1 MANKK
6 KKKRKGGKRIDWKY
20 LTMFVIVQIL
30 ILSAMPLAI
39 YVTWPSNERN
49 TQTVTGE
56 IEQIEWK
63 RRFGKHNSSYVKI
76 TVDGE
81 EYRVFSRYG
90 RNEMHSKDI
99 EQALEP
105 GDVVE
110 IAYKTGFHNLKPHNN
125 VIGLKDQTQI
135 YRSVEVYNAHAPW
148 LVATLIAMFVV
159 AEVVFCAPFYLAE
172 LLILVIN
179 VGGKNRKKKKQKVRE
194 ESK

>member
-6 KKKRKGGKRIDWKY
+6 KKNRKSGKRIDWKY
-20 LTMFVIVQIL
+20 LTMFVIVQIF
-30 ILSAMPLAI
+30 ILTALPLSI
-39 YVTWPSNERN
+39 YSTWPSNERN

-63 RRFGKHNSSYVKI
+63 RRFGKHNASYVEI
-76 TVDGE
+76 TVGGE
-81 EYRVFSRYG
+81 DYRLYG
-90 RNEMHSKDI
+90 RSGRKEMHSKDI

-148 LVATLIAMFVV
+148 LVAVLIALFVI
-159 AEVVFCAPFYLAE
+159 AELVFCAPFYLAE
-172 LLILVIN
+172 LLIWIVNL
-179 VGGKNRKKKKQKVRE
+179 KTKRKKKER
-194 ESK
+194 

>member
-6 KKKRKGGKRIDWKY
+6 KKNRKSGKRIDWKY
-20 LTMFVIVQIL
+20 VIMFVIVQIL

-63 RRFGKHNSSYVKI
+63 RRFGKHHSSYVKI
-76 TVDGE
+76 IVDGE

-110 IAYKTGFHNLKPHNN
+110 IAYKTGFHNFKPRNN

-135 YRSVEVYNAHAPW
+135 YRSVEAYNAHAPW
-148 LVATLIAMFVV
+148 LVAVLIALFVI
-159 AEVVFCAPFYLAE
+159 AELVFCAPFYLAQ
-172 LLILVIN
+172 LLILVVN
-179 VGGKNRKKKKQKVRE
+179 LKTKKNKKKKER
-194 ESK
+194 

>member
-6 KKKRKGGKRIDWKY
+6 KRKRKGGKKIDWKY

-76 TVDGE
+76 TVGGE
-81 EYRVFSRYG
+81 DYRLYG
-90 RNEMHSKDI
+90 RSGRKEMHSKDI

-110 IAYKTGFHNLKPHNN
+110 ISYKTGFHDLKPHNN

-159 AEVVFCAPFYLAE
+159 AEVVFCAPFYLTE

-179 VGGKNRKKKKQKVRE
+179 VGGKNSKKKKQKARE

>member
-30 ILSAMPLAI
+30 ILSALPLAI

-63 RRFGKHNSSYVKI
+63 RRYGHNSSYVQI
-76 TVDGE
+76 TVGGE
-81 EYRVFSRYG
+81 DYRLYG
-90 RNEMHSKDI
+90 RSGRKEMHSKDI
-99 EQALEP
+99 AQALEP

-110 IAYKTGFHNLKPHNN
+110 IAYKTGFHNLKPHNF
-125 VIGLKDQTQI
+125 VIGLKDQTQV
-135 YRSVEVYNAHAPW
+135 YRSIEVFNANAPW
-148 LVATLIAMFVV
+148 LVAVLIALFVI

-179 VGGKNRKKKKQKVRE
+179 VGGKNSKKKKQKVRE

>member
-6 KKKRKGGKRIDWKY
+6 KRKRKGGKKFDWKY

-63 RRFGKHNSSYVKI
+63 RRFGKHNSSYVEI
-76 TVDGE
+76 TVGGE
-81 EYRVFSRYG
+81 DYRLYG
-90 RNEMHSKDI
+90 RSGRKEMHSKDI
-99 EQALEP
+99 EQALKP

-179 VGGKNRKKKKQKVRE
+179 VGGKNRKKKKQKARE